1 MDMKRKYFLLVQL
14 MVASFCVL
22 PGNLLGQNGVR
33 ITQEKL
39 MQYKWYPDIY
49 EEDEGEYSFWTYT
62 QMNEIDTVCYEDG
75 EVEVY
80 AMRYYLSDK
89 ADAVF
94 DESKVGKVSEGRFVI
109 TESGYEQ
116 IPALAYE
123 IIELTEERMVIR
135 HSTPGMSS
143 YLSKMIL
150 KAVPKEGGRKSSDS

>member
-1 MDMKRKYFLLVQL
+1 
-14 MVASFCVL
+14 
-22 PGNLLGQNGVR
+22 
-33 ITQEKL
+33 
-39 MQYKWYPDIY
+39 
-49 EEDEGEYSFWTYT
+49 
-62 QMNEIDTVCYEDG
+62 
-75 EVEVY
+75 
-80 AMRYYLSDK
+80 MRYYLSDK

-123 IIELTEERMVIR
+123 IIELTEEKMVIR

>member
-1 MDMKRKYFLLVQL
+1 MRQKYFLLVEL
-14 MVASFCVL
+14 LVVVLCVL
-22 PGNLLGQNGVR
+22 PGSLLGQKGIQ

-62 QMNEIDTVCYEDG
+62 QTHEIDTVCYEDG

-80 AMRYYLSDK
+80 VMRYYLSDK

-94 DESKVGKVSEGRFVI
+94 DESKVGKVSEGCFVI

-123 IIELTEERMVIR
+123 IIELTEEKMVIR
-135 HSTPGMSS
+135 HVTPGMSS
-143 YLSKMIL
+143 YMSKMIL
-150 KAVPKEGGRKSSDS
+150 YAIPKNAKNAPLHKK